1 MPAKNDFASRLQ
13 EVFRVRAN
21 SLFEKDGYG
30 RKFLSFV
37 IKAV

>member
-21 SLFEKDGYG
+21 SLFEKLKTVRGG
-30 RKFLSFV
+30 RF
-37 IKAV
+37 